1 MPWRALYCLS
11 ACTFDVSV
19 LCPDV
24 LIISLD
30 QPGFHILSLTLLIT
44 FLVLCLDQ
52 PVLLY
57 PTYCFC
63 IYFFYRFLFSSFLS
77 PFSYMSYL
85 WYMIPIG
92 LNIDLA
98 LCHRLLHA
106 PNLGINEK
114 QPLIRTKVLERQ
126 RDPIFIYI
134 EPCININYVRLIKY
148 VWLELMLYACIISLH
163 LHDLPDELDMH
174 LS

>member
-1 MPWRALYCLS
+1 
-11 ACTFDVSV
+11 
-19 LCPDV
+19 
-24 LIISLD
+24 
-30 QPGFHILSLTLLIT
+30 
-44 FLVLCLDQ
+44 
-52 PVLLY
+52 
-57 PTYCFC
+57 
-63 IYFFYRFLFSSFLS
+63 
-77 PFSYMSYL
+77 
-85 WYMIPIG
+85 MIPIG

-98 LCHRLLHA
+98 LCHRFLRCTK
-106 PNLGINEK
+106 LGIDEK

-163 LHDLPDELDMH
+163 LHDLPNELDMH